1 MRRELLLRYGSALA
15 ATALAWLTTALLWPS
30 LEPVSFELFLAAVV
44 LTAWWAGLGPALLAT
59 LLSVLVIDY
68 FFVAPIY
75 EINFHP
81 GNALRLLVF
90 AGVSLLIVGLTQA
103 ERRARARADAASRA
117 KDRMLAVVSHDLRGP
132 LNAVVG
138 WVHVLRR
145 KVKDPSSERALDVI
159 ERSADAQRQL
169 IEDLLDFV
177 RIEAGAL
184 RIDPRAV
191 DADEIVRAS
200 VEAVRPAAE
209 AKLIALEVSTDDGPH
224 VVWADPGRLQQATG
238 NLLANALRFTPE
250 SGRVAVRV
258 AGQVG
263 TVAIQVQDSG
273 PGLPADM
280 LSELFP
286 ALETTSARPGARG
299 DGLGLGLAIARRIV
313 ELHGGTIVADSPGG
327 RDDGALFTIS
337 LPAVPRAAAARAHR
351 PVA

>member
-1 MRRELLLRYGSALA
+1 MRRELLLRYGSAVA
-15 ATALAWLTTALLWPS
+15 ATALAWLATALLWPS

-68 FFVAPIY
+68 FFVPPVY

-90 AGVSLLIVGLTQA
+90 AGVSLLIVALTQA

-145 KVKDPSSERALDVI
+145 TLKDPGTERALDAI

-184 RIDPRAV
+184 RIDPRVV
-191 DADEIVRAS
+191 DVGEIVRTS

-209 AKLIALEVSTDDGPH
+209 SKLLALDVSIDGGSH
-224 VVWADPGRLQQATG
+224 VVWGDPSRLEQATG
-238 NLLANALRFTPE
+238 NLLANAVRFTPE
-250 SGRVAVRV
+250 NGRVAVRV
-258 AGQVG
+258 VGQVG
-263 TVAIQVQDSG
+263 AVTIHVEDSG
-273 PGLPADM
+273 PGLPPEV
-280 LSELFP
+280 LSQLFP
-286 ALETTSARPGARG
+286 PLEAASTRPSGRG
-299 DGLGLGLAIARRIV
+299 EGLGLGLAIARRIV
-313 ELHGGTIVADSPGG
+313 ELHGGTIEAGRPDGG
-327 RDDGALFTIS
+327 GGALFTIS
-337 LPAVPRAAAARAHR
+337 LPATPRGLPARVTR
-351 PVA
+351 PVT